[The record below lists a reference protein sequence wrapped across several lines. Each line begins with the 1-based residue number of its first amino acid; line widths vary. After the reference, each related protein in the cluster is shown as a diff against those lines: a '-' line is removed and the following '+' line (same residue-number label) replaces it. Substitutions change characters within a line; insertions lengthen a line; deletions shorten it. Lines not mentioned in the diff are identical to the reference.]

1 MKTVGR
7 FFAKKLASLLVLL
20 LVLGIGI
27 FWFRN
32 SILAWF
38 QGTHKVQYEFVIKKF
53 EAESKLVVA
62 GAEVD
67 TTANHIFDNN
77 HLQEWPDWTEPITKL
92 FVGREMSVEIP
103 VQTEFKLVL
112 EGIGQSDIQIQNN
125 NLTFKKPVLVEV
137 DSQQHGE
144 IKISNNSNGLL
155 DKAVDVFTSGLK
167 AQEFLNEKSQEAIY
181 KTSEKVLNDAERQ
194 EKVAAFAE
202 TALENLLNLNSEEK
216 LEVEIEVADLNFQ
229 IVDKK

>member
-1 MKTVGR
+1 MKTVGK

-20 LVLGIGI
+20 LVVGLGV

-32 SILAWF
+32 GIFAWF

-62 GAEVD
+62 GTEVD
-67 TTANHIFDNN
+67 TTVPQSFDNN
-77 HLQEWPDWTEPITKL
+77 KLKEWPDWTEPITKL
-92 FVGREMSVEIP
+92 FVGREMTVDIP

-112 EGIGQSDIQIQNN
+112 EGIDQSDVQIQNN
-125 NLTFKKPVLVEV
+125 TLTFKKPVLVEV

-155 DKAVDVFTSGLK
+155 DKAVDVFTSGQK
-167 AQEFLNEKSQEAIY
+167 AQEFLNDKSQEAIY
-181 KTSEKVLNDAERQ
+181 KTSEEVLNDVERQ
-194 EKVAAFAE
+194 EK
-202 TALENLLNLNSEEK
+202 EK
-216 LEVEIEVADLNFQ
+216 
-229 IVDKK
+229 

>member
-1 MKTVGR
+1 M
-7 FFAKKLASLLVLL
+7 VLL
-20 LVLGIGI
+20 LVVGLGV

-32 SILAWF
+32 SIFAWF
-38 QGTHKVQYEFVIKKF
+38 QGTHTAQYKFVIKKF

-67 TTANHIFDNN
+67 MTVPQSFDNN
-77 HLQEWPDWTEPITKL
+77 KLKEWPDWTEPITKL
-92 FVGREMSVEIP
+92 FVGREMSVDIP

-112 EGIGQSDIQIQNN
+112 EGIGQSDVQIQNN
-125 NLTFKKPVLVEV
+125 TLTFKKPVLVEV

-144 IKISNNSNGLL
+144 IKISNNSNGIV
-155 DKAVDVFTSGLK
+155 DKAVDVFTSGQK
-167 AQEFLNEKSQEAIY
+167 AQEFLNDKSQEAIY
-181 KTSEKVLNDAERQ
+181 KTSEEVLNDAKRQ

>member
-1 MKTVGR
+1 MKTVGK

-62 GAEVD
+62 GAEVA
-67 TTANHIFDNN
+67 TTANQTFENN
-77 HLQEWPDWTEPITKL
+77 KLDWTEPITKL
-92 FVGREMSVEIP
+92 FVGREMSVDIP

-112 EGIGQSDIQIQNN
+112 EGIEQSDVHIQNN
-125 NLTFKKPVLVEV
+125 TLTFKKPVLVEV
-137 DSQQHGE
+137 DSQQHGQ

-155 DKAVDVFTSGLK
+155 DKAVDVFTSGQK
-167 AQEFLNEKSQEAIY
+167 AQEFLNDKSQEAIY
-181 KTSEKVLNDAERQ
+181 KTSEEVLNDAGRQ